1 MMKLD
6 LHILDSKTN
15 ARTAII
21 ALHGWTGDQF
31 VLEPV
36 ANMLKLGSVKWFFPC
51 APYFAPT
58 PKKKGF
64 TWFEGSDNKGWS
76 YQKTF
81 DGLDSLFNQILNE
94 GFGKMDI
101 FVMGFSQGACLA
113 MEYVLRLPFS
123 IAGIIPI
130 AGFIKFKDKLKLEH
144 SQESKATKI
153 LLMHGEEDKI
163 VDLDESKAS
172 FQILNDLGY
181 SVDLQTYDA
190 GHKIPLSSRAIIEP
204 FIEKN

>member
-1 MMKLD
+1 
-6 LHILDSKTN
+6 
-15 ARTAII
+15 
-21 ALHGWTGDQF
+21 
-31 VLEPV
+31 
-36 ANMLKLGSVKWFFPC
+36 
-51 APYFAPT
+51 
-58 PKKKGF
+58 
-64 TWFEGSDNKGWS
+64 
-76 YQKTF
+76 
-81 DGLDSLFNQILNE
+81 
-94 GFGKMDI
+94 MDI

-172 FQILNDLGY
+172 FKILNDLGY

-190 GHKIPLSSRAIIEP
+190 GHKIPLSCRAIIEH
-204 FIEKN
+204 FIESN

>member
-15 ARTAII
+15 PSTVII

-36 ANMLKLGSVKWFFPC
+36 ANMLKLSSVKWFFPR
-51 APYFAPT
+51 APYRAPL
-58 PKKKGF
+58 KKGF
-64 TWFEGSDNKGWS
+64 TWFEGSDEKGWS

-81 DGLDSLFNQILNE
+81 DGLDSLFNQIINE
-94 GFGKMDI
+94 GYGKMDI

-163 VDLDESKAS
+163 VELNESKAS
-172 FQILNDLGY
+172 FKILNDLGY

-190 GHKIPLSSRAIIEP
+190 GHKIPLSCRAIIEP
-204 FIEKN
+204 FIESN